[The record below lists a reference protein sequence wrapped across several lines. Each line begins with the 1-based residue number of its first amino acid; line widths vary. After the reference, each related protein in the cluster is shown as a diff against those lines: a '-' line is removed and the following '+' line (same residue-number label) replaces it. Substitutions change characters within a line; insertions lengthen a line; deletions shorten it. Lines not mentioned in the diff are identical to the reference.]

1 MAITTINQ
9 ENFDDQVTR
18 SSAPV
23 LLDFWAAWC
32 GPCSMLSPVVEE
44 LAEEHPE
51 ISFGK
56 VNVDEAPELAQ
67 RYQISA
73 IPTLLLFRDG
83 EPVDVSVGVKS
94 KAELEA
100 FLKRFSPPHKKFQ
113 TETEAFF
120 LERLGFYFP
129 ISGCSGR
136 PPLFNAFR
144 RPNKTTQVQ
153 IPITTPTIPST
164 TARG

>member
-23 LLDFWAAWC
+23 LLDFWALVRA
-32 GPCSMLSPVVEE
+32 CSMLSPVVEE
-44 LAEEHPE
+44 LAEEHLE

-73 IPTLLLFRDG
+73 IPTLLLFRV
-83 EPVDVSVGVKS
+83 ENPWM
-94 KAELEA
+94 
-100 FLKRFSPPHKKFQ
+100 SP
-113 TETEAFF
+113 
-120 LERLGFYFP
+120 
-129 ISGCSGR
+129 
-136 PPLFNAFR
+136 
-144 RPNKTTQVQ
+144 
-153 IPITTPTIPST
+153 
-164 TARG
+164 

>member
-1 MAITTINQ
+1 MRKPGIWGLGFRRQGIIRVADVIDDAGTTTGIVVHVAGNNTLFNQ

-100 FLKRFSPPHKKFQ
+100 FLK
-113 TETEAFF
+113 
-120 LERLGFYFP
+120 
-129 ISGCSGR
+129 
-136 PPLFNAFR
+136 
-144 RPNKTTQVQ
+144 
-153 IPITTPTIPST
+153 
-164 TARG
+164 

>member
-73 IPTLLLFRDG
+73 IPTLLLSGMENRG
-83 EPVDVSVGVKS
+83 CLRGGKIQGRAGSV
-94 KAELEA
+94 LEMI
-100 FLKRFSPPHKKFQ
+100 FS
-113 TETEAFF
+113 
-120 LERLGFYFP
+120 
-129 ISGCSGR
+129 SS
-136 PPLFNAFR
+136 
-144 RPNKTTQVQ
+144 
-153 IPITTPTIPST
+153 
-164 TARG
+164 

>member
-1 MAITTINQ
+1 MAVLTITKD
-9 ENFDDQVTR
+9 NFKTEVVESDK
-18 SSAPV
+18 PV

-100 FLKRFSPPHKKFQ
+100 FLK
-113 TETEAFF
+113 
-120 LERLGFYFP
+120 
-129 ISGCSGR
+129 
-136 PPLFNAFR
+136 
-144 RPNKTTQVQ
+144 
-153 IPITTPTIPST
+153 
-164 TARG
+164 

>member
-18 SSAPV
+18 SSA
-23 LLDFWAAWC
+23 
-32 GPCSMLSPVVEE
+32 MLSPVVEE

-100 FLKRFSPPHKKFQ
+100 FLK
-113 TETEAFF
+113 
-120 LERLGFYFP
+120 
-129 ISGCSGR
+129 
-136 PPLFNAFR
+136 
-144 RPNKTTQVQ
+144 
-153 IPITTPTIPST
+153 
-164 TARG
+164 

>member
-1 MAITTINQ
+1 MLNIVTLNQ
-9 ENFDDQVTR
+9 SNLHQCISENRIMF
-18 SSAPV
+18 
-23 LLDFWAAWC
+23 LNFWAAWC

-100 FLKRFSPPHKKFQ
+100 FLK
-113 TETEAFF
+113 
-120 LERLGFYFP
+120 
-129 ISGCSGR
+129 
-136 PPLFNAFR
+136 
-144 RPNKTTQVQ
+144 
-153 IPITTPTIPST
+153 
-164 TARG
+164 

>member
-32 GPCSMLSPVVEE
+32 GPCSMLSPVGGRTGRKSIRK
-44 LAEEHPE
+44 

-67 RYQISA
+67 RYQFPPFPRSCSSGMEN
-73 IPTLLLFRDG
+73 PWM
-83 EPVDVSVGVKS
+83 
-94 KAELEA
+94 
-100 FLKRFSPPHKKFQ
+100 SP
-113 TETEAFF
+113 
-120 LERLGFYFP
+120 
-129 ISGCSGR
+129 
-136 PPLFNAFR
+136 
-144 RPNKTTQVQ
+144 
-153 IPITTPTIPST
+153 
-164 TARG
+164 